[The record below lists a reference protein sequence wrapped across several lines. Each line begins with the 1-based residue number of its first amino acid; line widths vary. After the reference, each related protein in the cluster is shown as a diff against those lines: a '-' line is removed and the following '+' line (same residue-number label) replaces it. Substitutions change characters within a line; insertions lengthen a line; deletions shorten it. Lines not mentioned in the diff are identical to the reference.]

1 MGTVLGDLLP
11 LAVGVAVSPVPIMAV
26 ILMLLAPR
34 AGAASVGF
42 AIGWILGIVAVTVV
56 TLLLTSGT
64 DVGGDDAGP
73 STGAS
78 WLKLLLGLALLG
90 VGVKQWR
97 GRPKPGQDVA
107 LPKWMAAIDHVTPVK
122 ALGLGVALSAVNPK
136 NLLMTVSAGVT
147 ITDGALDTGQQVAAV
162 AVFTALAASTVVLP
176 VLAYVVAKDRMRR
189 PLEDL
194 RVWLQANNA
203 TVMSVLILVIGVTQI
218 GKGLGGLL

>member
-1 MGTVLGDLLP
+1 VGTVLGDLLP
-11 LAVGVAVSPVPIMAV
+11 LTVGVAVSPVPIIAV

-34 AGAASVGF
+34 ASAASVAF
-42 AIGWILGIVAVTVV
+42 AVGWVLGIAAVTVLA
-56 TLLLTSGT
+56 LLLSGGT
-64 DVGGDDAGP
+64 DVADDQAGP
-73 STGAS
+73 STGSS
-78 WLKLLLGLALLG
+78 WVKLLLGLALLA
-90 VGVKQWR
+90 VGAKQWR

-122 ALGLGVALSAVNPK
+122 ALAVGFALAAVNPK

-147 ITDGALDTGQQVAAV
+147 IADGALDTGEQVVAV

-176 VLAYVVAKDRMRR
+176 VLAYVVAKERMRG

-194 RVWLQANNA
+194 RGWLQANNA
-203 TVMSVLILVIGVTQI
+203 TVMAVLILVIGVTQV